1 MLVVLFDDIY
11 KAAAWLTGNLRW
23 GNLLGGDVPGLF
35 SGVGENLY
43 LFGGNETEVEGE
55 RLGFV
60 STIEACHVPGG
71 TMTTCEDDTLTRI
84 ATDETGLVPDGG
96 NLSEE
101 LLYLLGLGE
110 EALRAVSKVLQTTLE
125 EDRQCQLMGIGG
137 DVWVL

>member
-11 KAAAWLTGNLRW
+11 KAAAWLTSNLCW
-23 GNLLGGDVPGLF
+23 GNLLGGNVPRLF

-60 STIEACHVPGG
+60 STVEACHIPGRS
-71 TMTTCEDDTLTRI
+71 MTTGEDDTLTRI
-84 ATDETGLVPDGG
+84 ATDEAGLVPDGG
-96 NLSEE
+96 NLSKE

-110 EALRAVSKVLQTTLE
+110 EALGAVSEVLQATLE

>member
-11 KAAAWLTGNLRW
+11 KAAAWLTGNLCW
-23 GNLLGGDVPGLF
+23 GNLLGGNVPGF
-35 SGVGENLY
+35 RGGVGENLY
-43 LFGGNETEVEGE
+43 LFGRDETQIEGE

-60 STIEACHVPGG
+60 TTIEACYIPGG
-71 TMTTCEDDTLTRI
+71 TMTTGEDDTLTRI
-84 ATDETGLVPDGG
+84 ATDEAGLVPDGG
-96 NLSEE
+96 NLSKE

-110 EALRAVSKVLQTTLE
+110 EALRAVSEVLQTTLE

>member
-23 GNLLGGDVPGLF
+23 GNLLGGNVPGF
-35 SGVGENLY
+35 RGGVGENLY
-43 LFGGNETEVEGE
+43 LFGRDETQIEGE

-60 STIEACHVPGG
+60 TTIEACYIPGRS
-71 TMTTCEDDTLTRI
+71 MTTGEDDTLTWI
-84 ATDETGLVPDGG
+84 ATDEAGLVPDGG
-96 NLSEE
+96 NLSKE

-125 EDRQCQLMGIGG
+125 EDRQCQLMGVSS

>member
-11 KAAAWLTGNLRW
+11 KSAAWLTGNLRW
-23 GNLLGGDVPGLF
+23 EDIPGGDVPRLF

-43 LFGGNETEVEGE
+43 LFGRDETEIEGE

-71 TMTTCEDDTLTRI
+71 TMTTSEDDTLTWI
-84 ATDETGLVPDGG
+84 ATDEAGLIPDGG
-96 NLSEE
+96 NLSKE
-101 LLYLLGLGE
+101 LLYLLRLDE
-110 EALRAVSKVLQTTLE
+110 EALRAVSEVLQTTLKE
-125 EDRQCQLMGIGG
+125 NRQCQLMGIGG